1 MKIRKLMVPEMKNIY
16 ETEMQRDFLPEELK
30 PLADILRLREENL
43 YVGYGWFEEEEL
55 RAYAF
60 LCRAKTGRCLLLDYF
75 AVCAPFRSMGYGSR
89 CLVDLRE
96 ACGQYAGI
104 LAEVEDADAV
114 EEEEER
120 CHRQKRISFYERNRL
135 RHTSLVC
142 RLFGVDYILMYAPCG
157 QDLPDEALFEE
168 MEGIYHTLFDPERYE
183 KHVRFRWRSEEERA
197 GN

>member
-1 MKIRKLMVPEMKNIY
+1 MKIRELTILEMKNIY
-16 ETEMQRDFLPEELK
+16 ETEMQRDFLPQELK

-60 LCRAKTGRCLLLDYF
+60 LCRAKEGSCLLLDYF
-75 AVCAPFRSMGYGSR
+75 AVCAPFRSMGYGSQ
-89 CLVDLRE
+89 CLMNLRE
-96 ACGQYAGI
+96 VCGQYAGI

-114 EEEEER
+114 EEGAER
-120 CHRQKRISFYERNRL
+120 RQRQKRISFYARNQL
-135 RHTSLVC
+135 RHTRLVC

-157 QDLPDEALFEE
+157 QDLPDEALFKE

-183 KHVRFRWRSEEERA
+183 KHVRFHWRLEEERA